1 MKFII
6 QSKCAGDTKWNFRC
20 EANDHT
26 KAILDIIDTKK
37 QDFRLKV
44 RDNSY
49 RIVNKAEKVL
59 YILPED
65 YYPC

>member
-1 MKFII
+1 MKYII
-6 QSKCAGDTKWNFRC
+6 QSKCYGDTKWNFRC
-20 EANDHT
+20 EAKDHT
-26 KAILDIIDTKK
+26 KAILDIIDAKK

-49 RIVNKAEKVL
+49 RIVDRNEKVL

-65 YYPC
+65 FHP

>member
-1 MKFII
+1 MKYII
-6 QSKCAGDTKWNFRC
+6 QSKWFGDTKWNFRC

-26 KAILDIIDTKK
+26 KAILNIIDTKK
-37 QDFRLKV
+37 QDLRLKV

-49 RIVNKAEKVL
+49 RIVNKQEKVL

-65 YYPC
+65 FHP